1 MNNDKTITKA
11 QVRKDI
17 KSLGYHKVSIRTLR
31 SNWLSDKVYSK
42 IYVYNSEG
50 ECLVGDFNVYF
61 PELYEQAQ
69 AALDYIAQLPK
80 CFDTGEIIMK

>member
-1 MNNDKTITKA
+1 MSNDKTITKA

-17 KSLGYHKVSIRTLR
+17 KNLGYPKVSIRTIR
-31 SNWLSDKVYSK
+31 SPWSEKVYSK
-42 IYVYNSEG
+42 IYVYNSDE
-50 ECLVGDFNVYF
+50 ECLVGDFDVYF
-61 PELYEQAQ
+61 PEQYEKAQ